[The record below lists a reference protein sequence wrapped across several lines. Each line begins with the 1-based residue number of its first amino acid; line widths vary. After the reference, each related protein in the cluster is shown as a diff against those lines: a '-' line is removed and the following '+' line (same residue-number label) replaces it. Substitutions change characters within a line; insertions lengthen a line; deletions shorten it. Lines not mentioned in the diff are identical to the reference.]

1 GYVGCVPSP
10 PKGRRTVALLH
21 PRHALGRIALALA
34 LGVAAGLLLSLRYPT
49 VLATVGG
56 WDVGGLALLT
66 IAWLIITP
74 SDAAATRK
82 RAATDDPGRTAVYAL
97 TLLTSATSLLAAT
110 VLVGGASEMTPQASR
125 ELIALCLLTVAVS
138 WTLTHTAFALRYAH
152 LYYREDVRGA
162 GGVDFPGGAP
172 VPHREYARYARLHQ
186 VRSSGERP
194 ARFGQLVRLQIGSG
208 LDEILFV
215 QHHASLQP
223 RRVRIGSGHDEQVA
237 DRPGVRCPRF
247 QV

>member
-1 GYVGCVPSP
+1 MPSP

-66 IAWLIITP
+66 IAWLIIAPCTVVLICQIVY
-74 SDAAATRK
+74 
-82 RAATDDPGRTAVYAL
+82 DDPGRTAVYAL

-125 ELIALCLLTVAVS
+125 ELIVLCLLTVAVS

-172 VPHREYARYARLHQ
+172 PSYSDFAYLAFTV
-186 VRSSGERP
+186 GMT
-194 ARFGQLVRLQIGSG
+194 
-208 LDEILFV
+208 
-215 QHHASLQP
+215 
-223 RRVRIGSGHDEQVA
+223 
-237 DRPGVRCPRF
+237 F
-247 QV
+247 QVSDTDVSSAQIRRSERGPR

>member
-1 GYVGCVPSP
+1 MPSP

-21 PRHALGRIALALA
+21 PRHAVGRISLALA
-34 LGVAAGLLLSLRYPT
+34 FGAAAGLLLSLRYPT
-49 VLATVGG
+49 LLATVGG

-66 IAWLIITP
+66 IAWFIIAP

-82 RAATDDPGRTAVYAL
+82 RAAADDPGRTAVYAL

-125 ELIALCLLTVAVS
+125 ELIVLCLLTVAVS

-152 LYYREDVRGA
+152 LYYREDAKGA

-172 VPHREYARYARLHQ
+172 PRYSDFAYLAFT
-186 VRSSGERP
+186 VGMT
-194 ARFGQLVRLQIGSG
+194 
-208 LDEILFV
+208 
-215 QHHASLQP
+215 
-223 RRVRIGSGHDEQVA
+223 
-237 DRPGVRCPRF
+237 F
-247 QV
+247 QVSDTDVSSAQIRRTVLMHAVISFAYNTAILTFVLNLVFGFAS

>member
-1 GYVGCVPSP
+1 MPSP

-66 IAWLIITP
+66 IAWLIIAP

-152 LYYREDVRGA
+152 LYYREDGRGV

-172 VPHREYARYARLHQ
+172 PSYSDFAYLAFTV
-186 VRSSGERP
+186 GMT
-194 ARFGQLVRLQIGSG
+194 
-208 LDEILFV
+208 
-215 QHHASLQP
+215 
-223 RRVRIGSGHDEQVA
+223 
-237 DRPGVRCPRF
+237 F
-247 QV
+247 QVSDTNLTAKSIRRAALRHALLSYLFGVVVIAMAINGVAGLLNR

>member
-1 GYVGCVPSP
+1 M
-10 PKGRRTVALLH
+10 
-21 PRHALGRIALALA
+21 
-34 LGVAAGLLLSLRYPT
+34 AAGLLLSLRYPT

-172 VPHREYARYARLHQ
+172 PSYSDFAYLAFTV
-186 VRSSGERP
+186 GMT
-194 ARFGQLVRLQIGSG
+194 
-208 LDEILFV
+208 
-215 QHHASLQP
+215 
-223 RRVRIGSGHDEQVA
+223 
-237 DRPGVRCPRF
+237 F
-247 QV
+247 QVSDTDVSSAQIRRTILMHAVISFAYNTAILTFVLNLVFGFAS

>member
-1 GYVGCVPSP
+1 MPSP
-10 PKGRRTVALLH
+10 PKGHRTVALLH
-21 PRHALGRIALALA
+21 PRLALGRIALALA

-97 TLLTSATSLLAAT
+97 TLFTSATSLLAAT
-110 VLVGGASEMTPQASR
+110 VLVGGASDMTPQASR
-125 ELIALCLLTVAVS
+125 ELIALCLLTVAIS

-152 LYYREDVRGA
+152 LYYREDPKGA
-162 GGVDFPGGAP
+162 GGVDFPGGALP
-172 VPHREYARYARLHQ
+172 SYSDFAYLAFTV
-186 VRSSGERP
+186 GMT
-194 ARFGQLVRLQIGSG
+194 
-208 LDEILFV
+208 
-215 QHHASLQP
+215 
-223 RRVRIGSGHDEQVA
+223 
-237 DRPGVRCPRF
+237 F
-247 QV
+247 QVSDTDVSSAQIRRTILMHAVISFAYNTAILTFVLNLVFGFAS

>member
-1 GYVGCVPSP
+1 VPSP
-10 PKGRRTVALLH
+10 PKGHRTVALLH
-21 PRHALGRIALALA
+21 PRHALGRISLALA
-34 LGVAAGLLLSLRYPT
+34 LGAAAGLLLSLRYPT
-49 VLATVGG
+49 LLATVGG

-66 IAWLIITP
+66 IAWFIIAP

-82 RAATDDPGRTAVYAL
+82 RAAADDPGRTAVYAL

-152 LYYREDVRGA
+152 LYYREDAKGA

-172 VPHREYARYARLHQ
+172 PRYSDFAYLAFT
-186 VRSSGERP
+186 VGMT
-194 ARFGQLVRLQIGSG
+194 
-208 LDEILFV
+208 
-215 QHHASLQP
+215 
-223 RRVRIGSGHDEQVA
+223 
-237 DRPGVRCPRF
+237 F
-247 QV
+247 QVSDTDVSSAQIRRTVLMHAAISFAYNTAILTFVLNLVFGFAS